1 MIILNFDTGIEP
13 YYARTDAEAL
23 RQVRRFQG
31 YGYGVEYLGNGV
43 FLVHDEACKET
54 EVKTA

>member
-1 MIILNFDTGIEP
+1 MRMMFNFDTGIEP
-13 YYARTDAEAL
+13 YYARTEAEAR

-31 YGYGVEYLGNGV
+31 YGYEVEYIGNGV
-43 FLVHDEACKET
+43 FLVHDEK